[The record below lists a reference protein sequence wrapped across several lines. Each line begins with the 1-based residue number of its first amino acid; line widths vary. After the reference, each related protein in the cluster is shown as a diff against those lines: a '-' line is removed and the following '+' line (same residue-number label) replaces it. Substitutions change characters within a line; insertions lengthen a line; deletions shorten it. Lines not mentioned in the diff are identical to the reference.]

1 MKATK
6 VLLLIGI
13 LLSCIALFLCACGST
28 ASEGSAPS
36 TETATESTPAADSGS
51 TSAATAAHKADDTIV
66 IALPFDIA
74 SLDPYAQNATLQN
87 ALSYCI
93 YNTLT
98 STDLATGELSLELAE
113 SYEQVS
119 DTEYLFYL
127 RKDIKF
133 HNGADF
139 TASDVKFSI
148 ERAATSGGMA
158 AKVSMID
165 HVEVVDDYTVK
176 FVLKYPCVTLLNVLS
191 FTAASMLDEDF
202 VTANGDSY
210 QPNGTGPYKFRE
222 WNSGESII
230 LDRNEEYWDKPGGAA
245 VLKFVIMT
253 EDTSRTIALETGD
266 IDVSI
271 TVAAVDYDKLKANE
285 DLVLYADTNNK
296 VDYLGLSHIDPI
308 TSSLKVRQAIAHA
321 INKEDYIVAVLEG
334 NGETANSIMGKSVEG
349 YNPDL
354 PEYEY
359 DLEKA
364 KALLAEAGYPDG
376 FELTVTAR
384 SDRDNLLSQVL
395 QGQLAK
401 VGITVKIERVETAVF
416 FDKCAAGQIQASFGN
431 WAGMTSDAD
440 NPLRGLLFSGNA
452 GTNNRTWYQNEQ
464 LDKLL
469 NEGISISDQAERIKV
484 YHEIQDLIYEDV
496 ALIPLFCELQ
506 ANAANKDVGGVFIP
520 KIGDAMPYWSYYWK

>member
-1 MKATK
+1 MKRTSLILWLAVIMTCMC
-6 VLLLIGI
+6 LL
-13 LLSCIALFLCACGST
+13 LCACGAGNNEAADEGGEATSATT
-28 ASEGSAPS
+28 AS
-36 TETATESTPAADSGS
+36 
-51 TSAATAAHKADDTIV
+51 HKADDMIV

-98 STDLATGELSLELAE
+98 STDLNTGEVTMELAE

-119 DTEYLFYL
+119 DTEYVFKL
-127 RKDIKF
+127 REGIKF
-133 HNGADF
+133 HNGADL

-148 ERAATSGGMA
+148 ERAAVSGGMA
-158 AKVSMID
+158 AKVAMID

-176 FVLKYPCVTLLNVLS
+176 FVLKYPCVTLLNALS
-191 FTAASMLDEDF
+191 FTATSILDEDF
-202 VTANGDSY
+202 VTANGDNY
-210 QPNGTGPYKFRE
+210 IPNGTGPYKFRE

-230 LDRNEEYWDKPGGAA
+230 LDRNEEYWDTPGGASI
-245 VLKFVIMT
+245 LKFVIMT

-271 TVAAVDYDKLKANE
+271 SVATIDYDKINSND
-285 DLVLYADTNNK
+285 DLVLYAETNNK

-308 TSSLKVRQAIAHA
+308 TSNKLVRQAIAHA
-321 INKEDYIVAVLEG
+321 INKEDYISAVLEG
-334 NGETANSIMGKSVEG
+334 YGETANSIIGQSVEG
-349 YNPDL
+349 YDPDL

-364 KALLAEAGYPDG
+364 KSLLTEAGYPDG
-376 FELTVTAR
+376 FTLTVVAR
-384 SDRDNLLSQVL
+384 SDRDNLLAQVL

-401 VGITVKIERVETAVF
+401 IGITVNIERVETAVF
-416 FDKCAAGQIQASFGN
+416 FDKCSAGEIQASFGN

-440 NPLRGLLFSGNA
+440 NPLRGLLYSANA
-452 GTNNRTWYQNEQ
+452 GTNNRSWYQSEEMDSL
-464 LDKLL
+464 LDKAITL
-469 NEGISISDQAERIKV
+469 SDAEERIKV
-484 YHEIQDLIYEDV
+484 YHDVQQLVYDDV

-506 ANAANKDVGGVFIP
+506 ATAANKDVGGVFIP
-520 KIGDAMPYWSYYWK
+520 KVGDAMPYWSYYWK